1 VVSRFD
7 FIVMIVRFCRCQL
20 VLSCCFEVM
29 RCLAMMPGGLMMNIM
44 FVFRRH
50 SKSP

>member
-1 VVSRFD
+1 
-7 FIVMIVRFCRCQL
+7 ML
-20 VLSCCFEVM
+20 GCCLEVM
-29 RCLAMMPGGLMMNIM
+29 RCLAMMPGGLMVNIM